1 MSSFSYNDDDYND
14 DDNMM
19 LTVTNNNDNNDS
31 NDNDDTTT
39 TSSYHYPLS
48 EPAFNV
54 TMSILEGRY
63 LGSRDAIILSGN
75 SPSAT
80 LQLYLTED
88 TTQSDLGLG
97 ETFKYRAYG
106 KAFKLCKQLVLSNIL
121 TAMEICYQS
130 NGGTGVNPYIAIA
143 TSDRRKRDY
152 SSSSSSSSSSGRDKQ
167 DMATISLYKCDYQSI
182 DSTVIDYTATCQ
194 ASDGDNKS
202 SSSSSFTS
210 LAFNDDNNTSILA
223 ASNEA
228 GEVIIWDLNTGKQ
241 RSRFT
246 ADACGVN
253 KIKFVGGQLLTV
265 GKSRNSQLRLWDLRQ
280 APPIV
285 HNHSYQPQLS
295 LIHPCSN
302 NSIQSTVVE
311 LDNQKALKKGTD
323 TYTCISS
330 DLYTQQKIICGTS
343 SGSVAIWDVR
353 KCRDNIAVVEEHRA
367 HGDQVTSVVAIDDN
381 IISSSTSGTVIN
393 TQINA
398 NRPIDPTDI
407 SNNYTNT
414 NTTLLREAAPI
425 TCLDKIMDY
434 RSGDVLMAT
443 SNIGGVFFKKS

>member
-1 MSSFSYNDDDYND
+1 MSSFSYDNDDD
-14 DDNMM
+14 
-19 LTVTNNNDNNDS
+19 
-31 NDNDDTTT
+31 DNDMILANDTFNMNDTTT
-39 TSSYHYPLS
+39 TNIPISD
-48 EPAFNV
+48 PACQV
-54 TMSILEGRY
+54 TMSVVEGRY
-63 LGSRDAIILSGN
+63 LGSRDAIILGGN

-88 TTQSDLGLG
+88 VTQADLGLG
-97 ETFKYRAYG
+97 DTFKHKAYG
-106 KAFKLCKQLVLSNIL
+106 KAFKLCKQLLLPNIL
-121 TAMEICYQS
+121 TTMEICYQG
-130 NGGTGVNPYIAIA
+130 NGNGTGVNPYIAIA

-152 SSSSSSSSSSGRDKQ
+152 ASSNNNNRQ
-167 DMATISLYKCDYQSI
+167 DMASISLYKCDYHSI
-182 DSTVIDYTATCQ
+182 DSNVIDYTATCQ
-194 ASDGDNKS
+194 ASDGNDKS
-202 SSSSSFTS
+202 SPSSSFTS

-223 ASNEA
+223 ASNES

-253 KIKFVGGQLLTV
+253 KIKFVGGQLLSV

-280 APPIV
+280 APPAV
-285 HNHSYQPQLS
+285 QNHSYQPQLS
-295 LIHPCSN
+295 LIHPLSSN
-302 NSIQSTVVE
+302 SYQQTIVS
-311 LDNQKALKKGTD
+311 LDNQKALKKGSD

-353 KCRDNIAVVEEHRA
+353 KCIDNVAIVEEYCA
-367 HGDQVTSVVAIDDN
+367 HGDQVTSVVAIEDN
-381 IISSSTSGTVIN
+381 VISSSIAGTVIN
-393 TQINA
+393 TQINH

-407 SNNYTNT
+407 YNINSNA

-434 RSGDVLMAT
+434 RSGDVLMAM
-443 SNIGGVFFKKS
+443 SNVGGLFFYKF